1 MQKLYLC
8 KTILIMLVKKIENK
22 IFELFIGEETKN
34 KIEKTILFISII
46 GFVIHLL
53 LIYLYKSNLLNV
65 VDHYNLLNNPISA
78 IYTPFSFILVY
89 EIYQLVYYLP
99 RSISTYISKQYEII
113 TLIII
118 RRIFKDISNLD
129 LNQNIL
135 TNDININLFID
146 LLASL
151 ILFFLIYL
159 FRISSKKSEFI
170 VSDSLKLLKFIKI
183 KKWISTILIPLIFI
197 VASFHLI
204 MWCIDFINV
213 KNYSNLESVNNIFFD
228 ELFQILILVDVFLL
242 LFSFFN
248 SDMFHNIMRNSGF
261 IISTILIRVSFMTE
275 GLNNVILIVISV
287 LFGLFIQLIYNECN
301 KRKLF
306 T

>member
-1 MQKLYLC
+1 M
-8 KTILIMLVKKIENK
+8 MLKKIENK
-22 IFELFIGEETKN
+22 IFELFIGEATKN
-34 KIEKTILFISII
+34 KIEKTILFVSII
-46 GFVIHLL
+46 GFIIHLL
-53 LIYLYKSNLLNV
+53 LIYLYKSNLLNI

-78 IYTPFSFILVY
+78 IYTPFSFILIY
-89 EIYQLVYYLP
+89 EIYQLIYYLP

-129 LNQNIL
+129 LNKNIL

-146 LLASL
+146 LFAALV
-151 ILFFLIYL
+151 LFFLIYL
-159 FRISSKKSEFI
+159 FRINSKKSLSV
-170 VSDSLKLLKFIKI
+170 VSDKLKLSKFIQI
-183 KKWISTILIPLIFI
+183 KKWISTILVPLIVI
-197 VASFHLI
+197 IASIHLVQ
-204 MWCIDFINV
+204 WCMDFIKV
-213 KNYSNLESVNNIFFD
+213 KDYSNLESINNIFFD

-275 GLNNVILIVISV
+275 GLNNVVLIIISV

-306 T
+306 I

>member
-1 MQKLYLC
+1 M
-8 KTILIMLVKKIENK
+8 ENK
-22 IFELFIGEETKN
+22 FFNLFIGETTKN
-34 KIEKTILFISII
+34 KIEKLILYISLI
-46 GFVIHLL
+46 GFVIHLI
-53 LIYLYKSNLLNV
+53 LIYLYKSKLLIIQ
-65 VDHYNLLNNPISA
+65 DHYNLLNSPISA
-78 IYTPFSFILVY
+78 IYTPFSFILIY
-89 EIYQLVYYLP
+89 EIYQLIYYLP

-129 LNQNIL
+129 LTKNII
-135 TNDININLFID
+135 TNSLNENLFID
-146 LLASL
+146 LIASL

-159 FRISSKKSEFI
+159 FRISSKKNLSKI
-170 VSDSLKLLKFIKI
+170 SDNLKLLKFIKL
-183 KKWISTILIPLIFI
+183 KKWISTILIPLIFVI
-197 VASFHLI
+197 ATIHLFN
-204 MWCIDFINV
+204 WCKDFIYINDPS
-213 KNYSNLESVNNIFFD
+213 KLEPINNIFFD

-275 GLNNVILIVISV
+275 GLNNVILIIISV
-287 LFGLFIQLIYNECN
+287 LFGLFIQLIYNECD

-306 T
+306 R